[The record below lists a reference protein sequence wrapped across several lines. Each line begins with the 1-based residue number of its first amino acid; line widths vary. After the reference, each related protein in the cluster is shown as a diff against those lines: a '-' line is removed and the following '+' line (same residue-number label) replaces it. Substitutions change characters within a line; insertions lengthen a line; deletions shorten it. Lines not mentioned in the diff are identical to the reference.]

1 MKTNQSARWIAR
13 IRVSLLCLTI
23 GIIAGIEFQMSGSLV
38 SRFGQVIPSQ
48 AVVPPVPSVGIADLM
63 LAVR

>member
-23 GIIAGIEFQMSGSLV
+23 AVIAGIEFQMGGSLA

-48 AVVPPVPSVGIADLM
+48 AVVPPVPNVGIADLM
-63 LAVR
+63 LAAR

>member
-13 IRVSLLCLTI
+13 IRVSLLCLSLAV
-23 GIIAGIEFQMSGSLV
+23 IAGIEFQLGGSLA
-38 SRFGQVIPSQ
+38 SRFGQIIPSQ

-63 LAVR
+63 LAAR